1 MRFRVLNPRV
11 LNKLGMVYTCN
22 YSAQEVGGGSK
33 VQPYPL
39 LYPLKELI
47 VLLTELFLLV
57 SGNRVSFFLFPR
69 EKVSFCNPDT
79 RGVSPGLTSDLV
91 RQSSCLHLQNAGI
104 IDIYTTLPEVIK
116 CWTKNLGL
124 CVD

>member
-1 MRFRVLNPRV
+1 MRFRVLNPWV
-11 LNKLGMVYTCN
+11 LNKLGMVYTGN
-22 YSAQEVGGGSK
+22 YSAQEVGGSK

-79 RGVSPGLTSDLV
+79 RRVSPGLTSDLV

-104 IDIYTTLPEVIK
+104 IDIYTTLPGVIK